1 MCHILWKRLMLK
13 LKLRLTMLS
22 LLKSLDVTRKL
33 TKSLNCVNVL
43 AKNEKIENVFNQNEN
58 ITPEEKIKN
67 LGNGSVEIVTISL
80 NKLLHCIVVL
90 LINIIFEIG
99 LLRI

>member
-1 MCHILWKRLMLK
+1 M
-13 LKLRLTMLS
+13 
-22 LLKSLDVTRKL
+22 
-33 TKSLNCVNVL
+33 NVL

-90 LINIIFEIG
+90 LEGEQKKVHKLF
-99 LLRI
+99 